1 MIRLSFGPNGEFFIE
16 SSEALSA
23 DSVEMAEALYRRIM
37 NARSECDI
45 LHEAGEAMNRNED
58 EDEDCDDCA
67 EAEVD
72 CADDG
77 VDAEPGDCPIE
88 T

>member
-23 DSVEMAEALYRRIM
+23 DSVEMVEALYKRIM

-45 LHEAGEAMNRNED
+45 LHAAREAMNGD
-58 EDEDCDDCA
+58 ED
-67 EAEVD
+67 
-72 CADDG
+72 
-77 VDAEPGDCPIE
+77 
-88 T
+88 

>member
-23 DSVEMAEALYRRIM
+23 DCVEIAESLYKRIM

-45 LHEAGEAMNRNED
+45 LNDARKAMNGD
-58 EDEDCDDCA
+58 ED
-67 EAEVD
+67 
-72 CADDG
+72 
-77 VDAEPGDCPIE
+77 
-88 T
+88 